1 MNSIKN
7 ISFDNTEKA
16 FITKKNN
23 ELKQSLWL
31 FKIMKNPFL
40 VKMLSK
46 LTIFAIKIGLPI
58 SAPIKATIFKQF
70 CAGESINESE
80 EIINK
85 LKKSNIG
92 SILDYSVEGKE
103 CEEDFNKTKI
113 EILKIIAIAKDNS
126 AIPYTSLKLT
136 GIARMGLLEKINFKK
151 QLNQSEEK
159 ELQKLNI
166 RLYEIANKASEY
178 HVPIYLDAEESWIQ
192 DAIDL
197 IAEKMMREFNQS
209 KAIILTTLQMYRW
222 DRINYL
228 NNLINDARTNNYKI
242 GIKLVRGAYMERE
255 NLRAHEMNYK
265 SPIQIN
271 KERTDKDFD
280 KAVKICLENIDI
292 ITLCVG
298 THNEASTMYLIEL
311 MKKLNITNDHPNVY
325 FSQLYGMSDH
335 ISYNLSDAG
344 YNVTKYLPYGPVKSV
359 IPYLIRRAEEN
370 TSISGQMSRELRLLL
385 EERERRKNALL
396 LPTAQQ
402 NL

>member
-58 SAPIKATIFKQF
+58 IAPIKATIFKQF